1 MNAARKLSVEKIV
14 DHLFDT
20 KRIVLRNYGSIDGVA
35 LLDNLSD
42 MLSADLKVD
51 PKLGDKN
58 EWQFTFFKQ
67 FRKNGLPVI
76 RAKKRSMSERSY
88 RIDGVTCLHV
98 HARIINDNY
107 ARVLESIPIHVFLYM

>member
-1 MNAARKLSVEKIV
+1 MTDARSQMESKRMNATRKLSVEKMV

-20 KRIVLRNYGSIDGVA
+20 NRIVLRNYGSIDGVA

-42 MLSADLKVD
+42 MLPIDLQVD

-58 EWQFTFFKQ
+58 EWQFTFFKES
-67 FRKNGLPVI
+67 RKNGLSII

-98 HARIINDNY
+98 HARIINW
-107 ARVLESIPIHVFLYM
+107 LHP